1 MKKEGDLLETS
12 SYTITMTDTVTQFT
26 IAYRPRTLDEVRGQD
41 QIVKDLRRRQR
52 EDVWPKAMLF
62 QGPFGTGKTTLAQ
75 IVAAMMEACDKQ
87 GNPDWDHPSNKSIL
101 RETFDRDVE
110 RVDGSQ
116 FSKADLVDFT
126 AHLKM
131 RPMYDK
137 RRIIIIEEADQL
149 STAAINAL
157 LKVMESPQPNVHFI
171 LLSMEEK
178 GIPGAIKSRC
188 QVFKVKPLGIT
199 DIMLTLHDVMIKSG
213 YEDDKNIPASFK
225 VEGLGEIAKTSGGSM
240 RTALSNLER
249 CLSAGIFTKEAIQKE
264 FFVVDET
271 STMNVLKGI
280 LRLSTD
286 ESVWSTLSKAN
297 PQEVYNYMTSILA
310 SALMYDVSG
319 YLENDY
325 FENSYKEL
333 LSYRS
338 GDAALAYE
346 LYDMLEN
353 SLCLNKAY
361 MRKADLIGVISQFYK
376 KAAAATCTIN
386 IKSGK
391 ATLQENS
398 KRVRVPV
405 K

>member
-1 MKKEGDLLETS
+1 
-12 SYTITMTDTVTQFT
+12 MTDTVTQFT
-26 IAYRPRTLDEVRGQD
+26 IAYRPKTLDEVRGQD
-41 QIVKDLRRRQR
+41 QIIKDLRRRQR
-52 EDVWPKAMLF
+52 EDTWPKAMLF

-87 GNPDWDHPSNKSIL
+87 GNPDWEHPSNKSIL

-188 QVFKVKPLGIT
+188 QVYKVKPLNIK
-199 DIMLTLHDVMIKSG
+199 DIMLTLHNVMIKSG
-213 YEDDKNIPASFK
+213 YENDKNIPTSFK

-271 STMNVLKGI
+271 STLNVLRGI
-280 LRLSTD
+280 LGLSTE
-286 ESVWSTLSKAN
+286 ESMWSTLSKSN
-297 PQEVYNYMTSILA
+297 PQEIYNYMTSILA

-325 FENSYKEL
+325 FENSYREL
-333 LSYRS
+333 LSYKK
-338 GDAALAYE
+338 DDIVLAYE

-353 SLCLNKAY
+353 SPCLNKAY

-376 KAAAATCTIN
+376 KIASMKNRIALSET
-386 IKSGK
+386 
-391 ATLQENS
+391 S
-398 KRVRVPV
+398 KRIRVPV

>member
-1 MKKEGDLLETS
+1 
-12 SYTITMTDTVTQFT
+12 MTDTVTQFT
-26 IAYRPRTLDEVRGQD
+26 IAYRPKTLDEVRGQD
-41 QIVKDLRRRQR
+41 QIIKDLRRRQR
-52 EDVWPKAMLF
+52 EDTWPKAMLF

-87 GNPDWDHPSNKSIL
+87 GNPDWEHPSNKSIL

-188 QVFKVKPLGIT
+188 QVYKVKPLSIK
-199 DIMLTLHDVMIKSG
+199 DIMLTLHNVMIKSG
-213 YEDDKNIPASFK
+213 YENDKNVPTSFK

-249 CLSAGIFTKEAIQKE
+249 CLSASIFTKEAIQKE

-271 STMNVLKGI
+271 STLNVLRGI
-280 LRLSTD
+280 LGLSTD
-286 ESVWSTLSKAN
+286 ESMWSTLSKSN
-297 PQEVYNYMTSILA
+297 PQEIYNYMTSILA

-325 FENSYKEL
+325 FENSYREL
-333 LSYRS
+333 LSYKK
-338 GDAALAYE
+338 DDIVLAYE

-353 SLCLNKAY
+353 SPCLNKAY

-376 KAAAATCTIN
+376 KIAG
-386 IKSGK
+386 IKNKIALSE
-391 ATLQENS
+391 TS
-398 KRVRVPV
+398 KRIRVPV

>member
-1 MKKEGDLLETS
+1 
-12 SYTITMTDTVTQFT
+12 MTDTVTQFT
-26 IAYRPRTLDEVRGQD
+26 IAYRPKTLDEVRGQD
-41 QIVKDLRRRQR
+41 QIIKDLRRRQR
-52 EDVWPKAMLF
+52 EDTWPKAMLF

-87 GNPDWDHPSNKSIL
+87 GNPDWEHPSNKSIL

-188 QVFKVKPLGIT
+188 QVYKVKPLSIK
-199 DIMLTLHDVMIKSG
+199 DIMLTLHNVMIKSG
-213 YEDDKNIPASFK
+213 YENDKNIPASFK

-271 STMNVLKGI
+271 STLNVLRGI
-280 LRLSTD
+280 LGLSTE
-286 ESVWSTLSKAN
+286 ESMWSTLSKSN
-297 PQEVYNYMTSILA
+297 PQEIYNYMTSILA

-325 FENSYKEL
+325 FENSYREL
-333 LSYRS
+333 LSYKKE
-338 GDAALAYE
+338 DIVLAYE
-346 LYDMLEN
+346 LYDTLEN
-353 SLCLNKAY
+353 SPCLNKTY

-376 KAAAATCTIN
+376 KVAN
-386 IKSGK
+386 IKNRI
-391 ATLQENS
+391 ALPETS
-398 KRVRVPV
+398 KRIRVPV

>member
-1 MKKEGDLLETS
+1 
-12 SYTITMTDTVTQFT
+12 MTDTVTQFT
-26 IAYRPRTLDEVRGQD
+26 IAYRPKTLDEVRGQD
-41 QIVKDLRRRQR
+41 QIIKDLRRRQR
-52 EDVWPKAMLF
+52 EDTWPKAMLF

-87 GNPDWDHPSNKSIL
+87 GNPDWEHPSNKSIL

-188 QVFKVKPLGIT
+188 QVYKVKPLSIK
-199 DIMLTLHDVMIKSG
+199 DIMLTLHNVMIKSG
-213 YEDDKNIPASFK
+213 YENDKNIPTSFK

-271 STMNVLKGI
+271 STLNVLRGI
-280 LRLSTD
+280 LGLSTD
-286 ESVWSTLSKAN
+286 ESMWSTLSKSN
-297 PQEVYNYMTSILA
+297 PQEIYNYMTSILA

-325 FENSYKEL
+325 FENSYREL
-333 LSYRS
+333 LSYKK
-338 GDAALAYE
+338 DDIVLAYE
-346 LYDMLEN
+346 LYDILEN
-353 SLCLNKAY
+353 SPCLNKAY

-376 KAAAATCTIN
+376 KAASMKNRIVLPET
-386 IKSGK
+386 
-391 ATLQENS
+391 S
-398 KRVRVPV
+398 KRIRVPV

>member
-1 MKKEGDLLETS
+1 
-12 SYTITMTDTVTQFT
+12 MTDTVTQFT
-26 IAYRPRTLDEVRGQD
+26 IAYRPKTLDEVRGQD
-41 QIVKDLRRRQR
+41 QIIKDLRRRQR
-52 EDVWPKAMLF
+52 EDTWPKAMLF

-87 GNPDWDHPSNKSIL
+87 GNPDWEHPSNKSIL

-188 QVFKVKPLGIT
+188 QVYKVKPLSIK
-199 DIMLTLHDVMIKSG
+199 DIMLTLHNVMIKSG
-213 YEDDKNIPASFK
+213 YENDKNVPTSFK

-271 STMNVLKGI
+271 STLNVLRGI
-280 LRLSTD
+280 LGLSTD
-286 ESVWSTLSKAN
+286 ESMWSTLSKSN
-297 PQEVYNYMTSILA
+297 PQEIYNYMTSILA

-325 FENSYKEL
+325 FENSYREL
-333 LSYRS
+333 LSYKK
-338 GDAALAYE
+338 DDIVLAYE

-353 SLCLNKAY
+353 SPCLNKAY

-376 KAAAATCTIN
+376 KVASMKNRIALSET
-386 IKSGK
+386 
-391 ATLQENS
+391 S
-398 KRVRVPV
+398 KRIRVPV

>member
-1 MKKEGDLLETS
+1 
-12 SYTITMTDTVTQFT
+12 MTDTVTQFT
-26 IAYRPRTLDEVRGQD
+26 IAYRPKTLDEVRGQD
-41 QIVKDLRRRQR
+41 QIIKDLRRRQR
-52 EDVWPKAMLF
+52 EDTWPKAMLF

-87 GNPDWDHPSNKSIL
+87 GNPDWEHPSNKSIL

-188 QVFKVKPLGIT
+188 QVFKVKPLSIK
-199 DIMLTLHDVMIKSG
+199 DIMLTLHNVMIKSG
-213 YEDDKNIPASFK
+213 YENDKNIPASFK

-271 STMNVLKGI
+271 STLNVLRGI
-280 LRLSTD
+280 LGLSTD
-286 ESVWSTLSKAN
+286 ESMWSTLSKSN
-297 PQEVYNYMTSILA
+297 PQEIYNYMTSILA

-325 FENSYKEL
+325 FENSYREL
-333 LSYRS
+333 LSYKK
-338 GDAALAYE
+338 DDIVLAYE
-346 LYDMLEN
+346 LYDILEN
-353 SLCLNKAY
+353 SPCLNKAY

-376 KAAAATCTIN
+376 KIAGMKNRIALPET
-386 IKSGK
+386 
-391 ATLQENS
+391 S
-398 KRVRVPV
+398 KRIRVPV

>member
-1 MKKEGDLLETS
+1 
-12 SYTITMTDTVTQFT
+12 MTDTVTQFT
-26 IAYRPRTLDEVRGQD
+26 IAYRPKTLDEVRGQD
-41 QIVKDLRRRQR
+41 QIIKDLRRRQR
-52 EDVWPKAMLF
+52 EDTWPKAMLF

-87 GNPDWDHPSNKSIL
+87 GNPDWEHPSNKSIL

-188 QVFKVKPLGIT
+188 QVYKVKPLSIK
-199 DIMLTLHDVMIKSG
+199 DIMLTLHNVMIKSG
-213 YEDDKNIPASFK
+213 YENDKNIPTSFK

-271 STMNVLKGI
+271 STLNVLRGI
-280 LRLSTD
+280 LGLSTE
-286 ESVWSTLSKAN
+286 ESMWSTLSKSN
-297 PQEVYNYMTSILA
+297 PQEIYNYMTSILA
-310 SALMYDVSG
+310 STLMYDVSG

-325 FENSYKEL
+325 FENSYREL
-333 LSYRS
+333 LSYKK
-338 GDAALAYE
+338 DDIVLAYE

-353 SLCLNKAY
+353 SPCLNKTY

-376 KAAAATCTIN
+376 KVANMKNRIALPET
-386 IKSGK
+386 
-391 ATLQENS
+391 S
-398 KRVRVPV
+398 KRIRVPV

>member
-1 MKKEGDLLETS
+1 
-12 SYTITMTDTVTQFT
+12 MTDTVTQFT
-26 IAYRPRTLDEVRGQD
+26 IAYRPKTLDEVRGQD
-41 QIVKDLRRRQR
+41 QIIKDLRRRQR
-52 EDVWPKAMLF
+52 EDTWPKAMLF

-87 GNPDWDHPSNKSIL
+87 GNPDWEHPSNKSIL

-188 QVFKVKPLGIT
+188 QVYKVKPLNIK
-199 DIMLTLHDVMIKSG
+199 DIMLTLHNVMIKSG
-213 YEDDKNIPASFK
+213 YENDKNIPTSFK

-271 STMNVLKGI
+271 STLNVLRGI
-280 LRLSTD
+280 LGLSTE
-286 ESVWSTLSKAN
+286 ESMWSTLSKSN
-297 PQEVYNYMTSILA
+297 PQEIYNYMTSILA

-325 FENSYKEL
+325 FENSYREL
-333 LSYRS
+333 LSYKK
-338 GDAALAYE
+338 DDIVLAYE

-353 SLCLNKAY
+353 SPCLNKAY

-376 KAAAATCTIN
+376 KVANMKNRIALPET
-386 IKSGK
+386 
-391 ATLQENS
+391 S
-398 KRVRVPV
+398 KRIRVPV

>member
-1 MKKEGDLLETS
+1 
-12 SYTITMTDTVTQFT
+12 MTDTVTQFT
-26 IAYRPRTLDEVRGQD
+26 IAYRPKTLDEVKGQD
-41 QIVKDLRRRQR
+41 QIIKDLRRRQR
-52 EDVWPKAMLF
+52 EDTWPKAMLF

-87 GNPDWDHPSNKSIL
+87 GNPDWEHPSNKSIL

-126 AHLKM
+126 THLKM

-188 QVFKVKPLGIT
+188 QVYKVKPLSIK
-199 DIMLTLHDVMIKSG
+199 DIMLTLHNVMIKSG
-213 YEDDKNIPASFK
+213 YENDKNVPTSFK

-271 STMNVLKGI
+271 STLNVLRGI
-280 LRLSTD
+280 LGLSTE
-286 ESVWSTLSKAN
+286 ESMWSTLSKSN
-297 PQEVYNYMTSILA
+297 PQEIYNYMTSILA

-325 FENSYKEL
+325 FENSYREL
-333 LSYRS
+333 LSYKK
-338 GDAALAYE
+338 DDIVLAYE

-353 SLCLNKAY
+353 SPCLNKAY

-376 KAAAATCTIN
+376 KIAG
-386 IKSGK
+386 IKNKIALSE
-391 ATLQENS
+391 TS
-398 KRVRVPV
+398 KRIRVPV

>member
-1 MKKEGDLLETS
+1 
-12 SYTITMTDTVTQFT
+12 MTDTVTQFT
-26 IAYRPRTLDEVRGQD
+26 IAYRPKTLDEVRGQD
-41 QIVKDLRRRQR
+41 QIIKDRRRRQR
-52 EDVWPKAMLF
+52 EDTWPKAMLF

-87 GNPDWDHPSNKSIL
+87 GNPDWEHPSNKSIL

-188 QVFKVKPLGIT
+188 QVYKVKPLSIK
-199 DIMLTLHDVMIKSG
+199 DIMLTLHNVMIKSG
-213 YEDDKNIPASFK
+213 YENDKNIPASFK

-271 STMNVLKGI
+271 STLNVLRGI
-280 LRLSTD
+280 LGLSTD
-286 ESVWSTLSKAN
+286 ESMWSTLSKSN
-297 PQEVYNYMTSILA
+297 PQEIYNYMTSILA

-325 FENSYKEL
+325 FENSYREL
-333 LSYRS
+333 LSYKK
-338 GDAALAYE
+338 DDIVLAYE

-353 SLCLNKAY
+353 SPCLNKAY

-376 KAAAATCTIN
+376 KVANMKNRIALPET
-386 IKSGK
+386 
-391 ATLQENS
+391 S
-398 KRVRVPV
+398 KRIRVPV

>member
-1 MKKEGDLLETS
+1 
-12 SYTITMTDTVTQFT
+12 MTDTVTQFT
-26 IAYRPRTLDEVRGQD
+26 IAYRPKTLDEVRGQD
-41 QIVKDLRRRQR
+41 QIVRDLKRRQK

-75 IVAAMMEACDKQ
+75 IVAAMMEACDKK
-87 GNPDWDHPSNKSIL
+87 GNPDWNHPSNKSIL

-188 QVFKVKPLGIT
+188 QVYKVKPLSIK
-199 DIMLTLHDVMIKSG
+199 DIMLTLHNVMIKSG
-213 YEDDKNIPASFK
+213 YENDKNIPTSFK

-271 STMNVLKGI
+271 STLNVLRGI
-280 LRLSTD
+280 LGLSTE
-286 ESVWSTLSKAN
+286 ESMWSTLSKSN
-297 PQEVYNYMTSILA
+297 PQEIYNYMTSILA

-325 FENSYKEL
+325 FENSYREL
-333 LSYRS
+333 LSYKK
-338 GDAALAYE
+338 DDIVLAYE
-346 LYDMLEN
+346 LYDILEN
-353 SLCLNKAY
+353 SPCLNKAY

-376 KAAAATCTIN
+376 KAASMKNRIALPET
-386 IKSGK
+386 
-391 ATLQENS
+391 S
-398 KRVRVPV
+398 KRIRVPV

>member
-1 MKKEGDLLETS
+1 
-12 SYTITMTDTVTQFT
+12 MTDTVTQFT
-26 IAYRPRTLDEVRGQD
+26 IAYRPKTLDEVRGQD
-41 QIVKDLRRRQR
+41 QIIKDLRRRQR
-52 EDVWPKAMLF
+52 EDTWPKAMLF

-87 GNPDWDHPSNKSIL
+87 GNPDWEHPSNKSIL

-188 QVFKVKPLGIT
+188 QVYKVKPLSIK
-199 DIMLTLHDVMIKSG
+199 DIMLTLHNVMIKSG
-213 YEDDKNIPASFK
+213 YENDKNIPTSFK

-271 STMNVLKGI
+271 STLNVLRGI
-280 LRLSTD
+280 LGLSTE
-286 ESVWSTLSKAN
+286 ESMWSTLSKSN
-297 PQEVYNYMTSILA
+297 PQEIYNYMTSILA

-325 FENSYKEL
+325 FENSYREL
-333 LSYRS
+333 LSYKK
-338 GDAALAYE
+338 DDIVLAYE

-353 SLCLNKAY
+353 SPCLNKTY

-376 KAAAATCTIN
+376 KIASMKNRIALPET
-386 IKSGK
+386 
-391 ATLQENS
+391 S
-398 KRVRVPV
+398 KRIRVPV

>member
-1 MKKEGDLLETS
+1 
-12 SYTITMTDTVTQFT
+12 MTDTVTQFT
-26 IAYRPRTLDEVRGQD
+26 IAYRPKTLDEVRGQD
-41 QIVKDLRRRQR
+41 QIIKDLRRRQR
-52 EDVWPKAMLF
+52 EDTWPKAMLF

-87 GNPDWDHPSNKSIL
+87 GNPDWEHPSNKSIL

-188 QVFKVKPLGIT
+188 QVYKVKPLSIK
-199 DIMLTLHDVMIKSG
+199 DIMLTLHNVMIKSG
-213 YEDDKNIPASFK
+213 YENDKNIPTSFK

-271 STMNVLKGI
+271 STLNVLRGI
-280 LRLSTD
+280 LGLSTE
-286 ESVWSTLSKAN
+286 ESMWSTLSKSN
-297 PQEVYNYMTSILA
+297 PQEIYNYMTSILA

-325 FENSYKEL
+325 FENSYREL
-333 LSYRS
+333 LSYKK
-338 GDAALAYE
+338 DDIVLAYE

-353 SLCLNKAY
+353 SPCLNKAY

-376 KAAAATCTIN
+376 KITSMKNRIALPET
-386 IKSGK
+386 
-391 ATLQENS
+391 S
-398 KRVRVPV
+398 KRIRVPV

>member
-1 MKKEGDLLETS
+1 
-12 SYTITMTDTVTQFT
+12 MTDTVTQFT
-26 IAYRPRTLDEVRGQD
+26 IAYRPKTLDEVRGQD
-41 QIVKDLRRRQR
+41 QIIKDLRRRQR
-52 EDVWPKAMLF
+52 EDTWPKAMLF

-87 GNPDWDHPSNKSIL
+87 GNPDWEHPSNKSIL

-188 QVFKVKPLGIT
+188 QVYKVKPLSIK
-199 DIMLTLHDVMIKSG
+199 DIMLTLHNVMIKSG
-213 YEDDKNIPASFK
+213 YENDKNVPTSFK

-271 STMNVLKGI
+271 STLNVLRGI
-280 LRLSTD
+280 LGLSTE
-286 ESVWSTLSKAN
+286 ESMWSTLSKSN
-297 PQEVYNYMTSILA
+297 PQEIYNYMTSILA

-325 FENSYKEL
+325 FENSYREL
-333 LSYRS
+333 LSYKK
-338 GDAALAYE
+338 DDIVLAYE

-353 SLCLNKAY
+353 SPCLNKAY

-376 KAAAATCTIN
+376 KIASMKNRIALPET
-386 IKSGK
+386 
-391 ATLQENS
+391 S
-398 KRVRVPV
+398 KRIRVPV

>member
-1 MKKEGDLLETS
+1 
-12 SYTITMTDTVTQFT
+12 MTDTVTQFT
-26 IAYRPRTLDEVRGQD
+26 IAYRPKTLDEVRGQD
-41 QIVKDLRRRQR
+41 QIIKDLRRRQR
-52 EDVWPKAMLF
+52 EDTWPKAMLF

-87 GNPDWDHPSNKSIL
+87 GNPDWEHPSNKSIL

-188 QVFKVKPLGIT
+188 QVFKVKPLSIK
-199 DIMLTLHDVMIKSG
+199 DIMLTLHNVMIKSG
-213 YEDDKNIPASFK
+213 YENDKNIPATFK

-271 STMNVLKGI
+271 STLNVLRGI
-280 LRLSTD
+280 LGLSTD
-286 ESVWSTLSKAN
+286 ESVWSTLSKSN
-297 PQEVYNYMTSILA
+297 PQEIYNYMTSILA

-325 FENSYKEL
+325 FENSYREL
-333 LSYRS
+333 LSYKKD
-338 GDAALAYE
+338 DAVLAYE
-346 LYDMLEN
+346 LYDILEN
-353 SLCLNKAY
+353 SPCLNKAY

-376 KAAAATCTIN
+376 KVASMKNRVALPET
-386 IKSGK
+386 
-391 ATLQENS
+391 S
-398 KRVRVPV
+398 KRIRVPV

>member
-1 MKKEGDLLETS
+1 
-12 SYTITMTDTVTQFT
+12 MTDTVTQFT
-26 IAYRPRTLDEVRGQD
+26 IAYRPKTLDEVRGQD
-41 QIVKDLRRRQR
+41 QIIKDLRRRQR
-52 EDVWPKAMLF
+52 EDTWPKAMLF

-87 GNPDWDHPSNKSIL
+87 GNPDWEHPSNKSIL

-188 QVFKVKPLGIT
+188 QVYKVKPLSIK
-199 DIMLTLHDVMIKSG
+199 DIMLTLHNVMIKSG
-213 YEDDKNIPASFK
+213 YENDKNVPTSFK

-271 STMNVLKGI
+271 STLNVLRGI
-280 LRLSTD
+280 LGLSTD
-286 ESVWSTLSKAN
+286 ESMWSTLSKSN
-297 PQEVYNYMTSILA
+297 PQEIYNYMTSILA

-325 FENSYKEL
+325 FENSYREL
-333 LSYRS
+333 LSYKK
-338 GDAALAYE
+338 DDIVLAYE
-346 LYDMLEN
+346 LYDILEN
-353 SLCLNKAY
+353 SPCLNKAY

-376 KAAAATCTIN
+376 KVASMKNRIALPET
-386 IKSGK
+386 
-391 ATLQENS
+391 S
-398 KRVRVPV
+398 KRIRVPV

>member
-1 MKKEGDLLETS
+1 
-12 SYTITMTDTVTQFT
+12 MTDTVTQFT
-26 IAYRPRTLDEVRGQD
+26 IAYRPKTLDEVRGQD
-41 QIVKDLRRRQR
+41 QIIKDLRRRQR
-52 EDVWPKAMLF
+52 EDTWPKAMLF

-87 GNPDWDHPSNKSIL
+87 GNPDWEHPSNKSIL

-188 QVFKVKPLGIT
+188 QVYKVKPLSIK
-199 DIMLTLHDVMIKSG
+199 DIMLTLHNVMIKSG
-213 YEDDKNIPASFK
+213 YENDKNIPASFK

-271 STMNVLKGI
+271 STLNVLRGI
-280 LRLSTD
+280 LGLSTE
-286 ESVWSTLSKAN
+286 ESMWSTLSKSN
-297 PQEVYNYMTSILA
+297 PQEIYNYMTSILA

-325 FENSYKEL
+325 FENSYREL
-333 LSYRS
+333 LSYKK
-338 GDAALAYE
+338 DDIVLAYE

-353 SLCLNKAY
+353 SPCLNKAY

-376 KAAAATCTIN
+376 KIASMKNRIALPET
-386 IKSGK
+386 
-391 ATLQENS
+391 S
-398 KRVRVPV
+398 KRIRVPV

>member
-1 MKKEGDLLETS
+1 MMDK
-12 SYTITMTDTVTQFT
+12 VTQFT
-26 IAYRPRTLDEVRGQD
+26 IAYRPKTLGEVRGQD
-41 QIVKDLRRRQR
+41 QIVKDLRRRQK
-52 EDVWPKAMLF
+52 EDAWPKAMLF

-271 STMNVLKGI
+271 STMNVLRGI
-280 LRLSTD
+280 LRLSTE

-297 PQEVYNYMTSILA
+297 PQEIYNYMTSILA
-310 SALMYDVSG
+310 SAMVYDVSG
-319 YLENDY
+319 YIENDY

-333 LSYRS
+333 LSY
-338 GDAALAYE
+338 GKDDIVFAYE
-346 LYDMLEN
+346 LYDMLMN
-353 SLCLNKAY
+353 SPCLNKAY
-361 MRKADLIGVISQFYK
+361 MRKADLMGTVSQFYK
-376 KAAAATCTIN
+376 KVNGVKNKVAPP
-386 IKSGK
+386 
-391 ATLQENS
+391 ENS

>member
-1 MKKEGDLLETS
+1 
-12 SYTITMTDTVTQFT
+12 MTDTVTQFT
-26 IAYRPRTLDEVRGQD
+26 IAYRPKTLDEVRGQD
-41 QIVKDLRRRQR
+41 QIIKDLRRRQR
-52 EDVWPKAMLF
+52 EDTWPKAMLF

-87 GNPDWDHPSNKSIL
+87 GNPDWEHPSNKSIL

-188 QVFKVKPLGIT
+188 QVYKVKPLSIK
-199 DIMLTLHDVMIKSG
+199 DIMLTLHNVMIKSG
-213 YEDDKNIPASFK
+213 YENDKNIPTSFK

-271 STMNVLKGI
+271 STLNVLRGI
-280 LRLSTD
+280 LGLSTE
-286 ESVWSTLSKAN
+286 ESMWSTLSKSN
-297 PQEVYNYMTSILA
+297 PQEIYNYMTSILA

-325 FENSYKEL
+325 FENSYREL
-333 LSYRS
+333 LSYKK
-338 GDAALAYE
+338 DDIVLAYE

-353 SLCLNKAY
+353 SPCLNKAY

-376 KAAAATCTIN
+376 KIAS
-386 IKSGK
+386 IKNK
-391 ATLQENS
+391 ITLSETS
-398 KRVRVPV
+398 KRIRVPV

>member
-1 MKKEGDLLETS
+1 
-12 SYTITMTDTVTQFT
+12 MTDTVTQFT
-26 IAYRPRTLDEVRGQD
+26 IAYRPKTLDEVRGQD
-41 QIVKDLRRRQR
+41 QIIKDLRRRQR
-52 EDVWPKAMLF
+52 EDTWPKAMLF

-87 GNPDWDHPSNKSIL
+87 GNPDWEHPSNKSIL

-188 QVFKVKPLGIT
+188 QVYKVKPLSIK
-199 DIMLTLHDVMIKSG
+199 DIMLTLHNVMIKSG
-213 YEDDKNIPASFK
+213 YENDKNVPTSFK

-271 STMNVLKGI
+271 STLNVLRGI
-280 LRLSTD
+280 LGLSTE
-286 ESVWSTLSKAN
+286 ESMWSTLSKSN
-297 PQEVYNYMTSILA
+297 PQEIYNYMTSILA
-310 SALMYDVSG
+310 STLMYDVSG

-325 FENSYKEL
+325 FENSYREL
-333 LSYRS
+333 LSYKK
-338 GDAALAYE
+338 DDIVLAYE

-353 SLCLNKAY
+353 SPCLNKAY

-376 KAAAATCTIN
+376 KVANMKNRIALPET
-386 IKSGK
+386 
-391 ATLQENS
+391 S
-398 KRVRVPV
+398 KRIRVPV

>member
-1 MKKEGDLLETS
+1 
-12 SYTITMTDTVTQFT
+12 MTDTVTQFT
-26 IAYRPRTLDEVRGQD
+26 IAYRPKTLDEVRGQD
-41 QIVKDLRRRQR
+41 QIIKDLRRRQR
-52 EDVWPKAMLF
+52 EDTWPKAMLF

-87 GNPDWDHPSNKSIL
+87 GNPDWEHPSNKSIL

-188 QVFKVKPLGIT
+188 QVYKVKPLSIK
-199 DIMLTLHDVMIKSG
+199 DIMLTLHNVMIKSG
-213 YEDDKNIPASFK
+213 YENDKNVPTSFK

-271 STMNVLKGI
+271 STLNVFRGI
-280 LRLSTD
+280 LGLSTED
-286 ESVWSTLSKAN
+286 SMWSTLSKSN
-297 PQEVYNYMTSILA
+297 PQEIYNYMTSILA

-325 FENSYKEL
+325 FENSYREL
-333 LSYRS
+333 LSYKK
-338 GDAALAYE
+338 DDIVLAYE

-353 SLCLNKAY
+353 SPCLNKAY

-376 KAAAATCTIN
+376 KIASMKNRIALPET
-386 IKSGK
+386 
-391 ATLQENS
+391 S
-398 KRVRVPV
+398 KRIRVPV

>member
-26 IAYRPRTLDEVRGQD
+26 IAYRPKTLDEVRGQD

-188 QVFKVKPLGIT
+188 QVFKVKPLSIT

-271 STMNVLKGI
+271 STMNVLRGI

-325 FENSYKEL
+325 FENSYREL

-338 GDAALAYE
+338 GDTALAYE

-353 SLCLNKAY
+353 SPCLNKAY
-361 MRKADLIGVISQFYK
+361 MRKADLIGMISQFYK

>member
-1 MKKEGDLLETS
+1 
-12 SYTITMTDTVTQFT
+12 MTDTVTQFT
-26 IAYRPRTLDEVRGQD
+26 IAYRPKTLDEVRGQD
-41 QIVKDLRRRQR
+41 QIIKDLRRRQR
-52 EDVWPKAMLF
+52 EDTWPKAMLF

-87 GNPDWDHPSNKSIL
+87 GNPDWEHPSNKSIL

-188 QVFKVKPLGIT
+188 QVYKVKPLSIK
-199 DIMLTLHDVMIKSG
+199 DIMLTLHNVMIKSG
-213 YEDDKNIPASFK
+213 YENDKNVPTSFK

-271 STMNVLKGI
+271 STLNVLRGI
-280 LRLSTD
+280 LGLSTE
-286 ESVWSTLSKAN
+286 ESMWSTLSKSN
-297 PQEVYNYMTSILA
+297 PQEIYNYMTSILA

-325 FENSYKEL
+325 FENSYREL
-333 LSYRS
+333 LSYKK
-338 GDAALAYE
+338 DDIVLAYE

-353 SLCLNKAY
+353 SPCLNKAY

-376 KAAAATCTIN
+376 KIAG
-386 IKSGK
+386 IKNKIALSE
-391 ATLQENS
+391 TS
-398 KRVRVPV
+398 KRIRVPV

>member
-1 MKKEGDLLETS
+1 M
-12 SYTITMTDTVTQFT
+12 VTQFT
-26 IAYRPRTLDEVRGQD
+26 IAYRPKTLDEVRGQD
-41 QIVKDLRRRQR
+41 QIIKDLRRRQR
-52 EDVWPKAMLF
+52 EDTWPKAMLF

-87 GNPDWDHPSNKSIL
+87 GNPDWEHPSNKSIL

-188 QVFKVKPLGIT
+188 QVYKVKPLSIK
-199 DIMLTLHDVMIKSG
+199 DIMLTLHNVMIKSG
-213 YEDDKNIPASFK
+213 YENDKNIPTSFK

-271 STMNVLKGI
+271 STLNVLRGI
-280 LRLSTD
+280 LGLSTD
-286 ESVWSTLSKAN
+286 ESMWSTLSKSN
-297 PQEVYNYMTSILA
+297 PQEIYNYMTSILA

-325 FENSYKEL
+325 FENSYREL
-333 LSYRS
+333 LSYKK
-338 GDAALAYE
+338 DDIVLAYE
-346 LYDMLEN
+346 LYDILEN
-353 SLCLNKAY
+353 SPCLNKAY

-376 KAAAATCTIN
+376 KVASMKNRIALSET
-386 IKSGK
+386 
-391 ATLQENS
+391 S
-398 KRVRVPV
+398 KRIRVPV

>member
-1 MKKEGDLLETS
+1 
-12 SYTITMTDTVTQFT
+12 MTDTVTQFT
-26 IAYRPRTLDEVRGQD
+26 IAYRPKTLDEVRGQD
-41 QIVKDLRRRQR
+41 QIIKDLRRRQR
-52 EDVWPKAMLF
+52 EDTWPKAMLF

-87 GNPDWDHPSNKSIL
+87 GNPDWEHPSNKSIL

-188 QVFKVKPLGIT
+188 QVYKVKPLNIK
-199 DIMLTLHDVMIKSG
+199 DIMLTLHNVMIKSG
-213 YEDDKNIPASFK
+213 YENDKNIPTSFK

-271 STMNVLKGI
+271 STLNVLRGI
-280 LRLSTD
+280 LGLSTE
-286 ESVWSTLSKAN
+286 ESMWSTLSKSN
-297 PQEVYNYMTSILA
+297 PQEIYNYMTSILA

-325 FENSYKEL
+325 FENSYREL
-333 LSYRS
+333 LSYKK
-338 GDAALAYE
+338 DDIVLAYE
-346 LYDMLEN
+346 LYDILEN
-353 SLCLNKAY
+353 SPCLNKAY

-376 KAAAATCTIN
+376 KVANMKNRIALPET
-386 IKSGK
+386 
-391 ATLQENS
+391 S
-398 KRVRVPV
+398 KRIRVPV

>member
-1 MKKEGDLLETS
+1 
-12 SYTITMTDTVTQFT
+12 MTDTVTQFT
-26 IAYRPRTLDEVRGQD
+26 IAYRPKTLDEVRGQD
-41 QIVKDLRRRQR
+41 QIIKDLRRRQR
-52 EDVWPKAMLF
+52 EDTWPKAMLF

-87 GNPDWDHPSNKSIL
+87 GNPDWEHPSNKSIL

-188 QVFKVKPLGIT
+188 QVYKVKPLSIK
-199 DIMLTLHDVMIKSG
+199 DIMLTLHNVMIKSG
-213 YEDDKNIPASFK
+213 YENDKNIPASFK

-271 STMNVLKGI
+271 STLNVLRGI
-280 LRLSTD
+280 LGLSTE
-286 ESVWSTLSKAN
+286 ESMWSTLSKSN
-297 PQEVYNYMTSILA
+297 PQEIYNYMTSILA

-325 FENSYKEL
+325 FENSYREL
-333 LSYRS
+333 LSYKK
-338 GDAALAYE
+338 DDIVLAYE
-346 LYDMLEN
+346 LYDILEN
-353 SLCLNKAY
+353 SPCLNKAY

-376 KAAAATCTIN
+376 KVANMKNRIALPET
-386 IKSGK
+386 
-391 ATLQENS
+391 S
-398 KRVRVPV
+398 KRIRVPV

>member
-26 IAYRPRTLDEVRGQD
+26 IAYRPKTLDEVRGQD

-188 QVFKVKPLGIT
+188 QVFKVKPLSIT

-271 STMNVLKGI
+271 STMNVLRGI

-338 GDAALAYE
+338 GDTALAYE

-361 MRKADLIGVISQFYK
+361 MRKADLIGMISQFYK

>member
-1 MKKEGDLLETS
+1 
-12 SYTITMTDTVTQFT
+12 MTDTVTQFT
-26 IAYRPRTLDEVRGQD
+26 IAYRPKTLDEVRGQD
-41 QIVKDLRRRQR
+41 QIIKDLRRRQR
-52 EDVWPKAMLF
+52 EDTWPKAMLF

-87 GNPDWDHPSNKSIL
+87 GNPDWEHPSNKAIL

-126 AHLKM
+126 AHLKT

-188 QVFKVKPLGIT
+188 QVFKVKPLSIK
-199 DIMLTLHDVMIKSG
+199 DIMLTLHNVMIKSG
-213 YEDDKNIPASFK
+213 YENDKNIPASFK

-264 FFVVDET
+264 FFIVDET
-271 STMNVLKGI
+271 STMNVLRGI
-280 LRLSTD
+280 LGLSTD
-286 ESVWSTLSKAN
+286 ESMWSTLSKSN
-297 PQEVYNYMTSILA
+297 PQEIYNYMTSILA

-325 FENSYKEL
+325 FENSYREL
-333 LSYRS
+333 LSYKKE
-338 GDAALAYE
+338 DIVLAYE
-346 LYDMLEN
+346 LYDTLEN
-353 SLCLNKAY
+353 SPCLNKAY
-361 MRKADLIGVISQFYK
+361 MRKADLIGVISLFYK
-376 KAAAATCTIN
+376 KVAG
-386 IKSGK
+386 IKNRIALSE
-391 ATLQENS
+391 TS
-398 KRVRVPV
+398 KRIRVPV

>member
-1 MKKEGDLLETS
+1 
-12 SYTITMTDTVTQFT
+12 MTDTVTQFT
-26 IAYRPRTLDEVRGQD
+26 IAYRPKTLDEVRGQD
-41 QIVKDLRRRQR
+41 QIIKDLRRRQR
-52 EDVWPKAMLF
+52 EDTWPKAMLF

-87 GNPDWDHPSNKSIL
+87 GNPDWEHPSNKSIL

-188 QVFKVKPLGIT
+188 QVYKVKPLSIK
-199 DIMLTLHDVMIKSG
+199 DIMLTLHNVMIKSG
-213 YEDDKNIPASFK
+213 YENDKNVPTSFK

-271 STMNVLKGI
+271 STLNVLRGI
-280 LRLSTD
+280 LGLSTD
-286 ESVWSTLSKAN
+286 ESMWSTLSKSN
-297 PQEVYNYMTSILA
+297 PQEIYNYMTSILA

-325 FENSYKEL
+325 FENSYREL
-333 LSYRS
+333 LSYKK
-338 GDAALAYE
+338 DDIVLAYE
-346 LYDMLEN
+346 LYDILEN
-353 SLCLNKAY
+353 SPCLNKAY

-376 KAAAATCTIN
+376 KIASMKNRIALSET
-386 IKSGK
+386 
-391 ATLQENS
+391 S
-398 KRVRVPV
+398 KRIRVPV

>member
-1 MKKEGDLLETS
+1 
-12 SYTITMTDTVTQFT
+12 MTDTVTQFT
-26 IAYRPRTLDEVRGQD
+26 IAYRPKTLDEVRGQD
-41 QIVKDLRRRQR
+41 QIIKDLRRRQR
-52 EDVWPKAMLF
+52 EDTWPKAMLF

-87 GNPDWDHPSNKSIL
+87 GNPDWEHPSNKSIL

-188 QVFKVKPLGIT
+188 QVYKVKPLSIK
-199 DIMLTLHDVMIKSG
+199 DIMLTLHNVMIKSG
-213 YEDDKNIPASFK
+213 YENDKNIPTSFK

-271 STMNVLKGI
+271 STLNVLRGI
-280 LRLSTD
+280 LGLSTE
-286 ESVWSTLSKAN
+286 ESMWSTLSKSN
-297 PQEVYNYMTSILA
+297 PQEIYNYMTSILA
-310 SALMYDVSG
+310 STLMYDVSG

-325 FENSYKEL
+325 FENSYREL
-333 LSYRS
+333 LSYKK
-338 GDAALAYE
+338 DDIVLAYE

-353 SLCLNKAY
+353 SPCLNKAY

-376 KAAAATCTIN
+376 KVANMKNRIALPET
-386 IKSGK
+386 
-391 ATLQENS
+391 S
-398 KRVRVPV
+398 KRIRVPV

>member
-1 MKKEGDLLETS
+1 
-12 SYTITMTDTVTQFT
+12 MTDTVTQFT
-26 IAYRPRTLDEVRGQD
+26 IAYRPKTLDEVRGQD
-41 QIVKDLRRRQR
+41 QIIKDLRRRQR
-52 EDVWPKAMLF
+52 EDTWPKAMLF

-87 GNPDWDHPSNKSIL
+87 GNPDWEHPSNKSIL

-188 QVFKVKPLGIT
+188 QVFKVKPLSIK
-199 DIMLTLHDVMIKSG
+199 DIMLTLHNVMIKSG
-213 YEDDKNIPASFK
+213 YENDKNIPASFK

-271 STMNVLKGI
+271 STLNVLRGI
-280 LRLSTD
+280 LGLSTD
-286 ESVWSTLSKAN
+286 ESMWSTLSKSN
-297 PQEVYNYMTSILA
+297 PQEIYNYMTSILA

-325 FENSYKEL
+325 FENSYREL
-333 LSYRS
+333 LSYKK
-338 GDAALAYE
+338 DDIVLAYE
-346 LYDMLEN
+346 LYDILEN
-353 SLCLNKAY
+353 SPCLNKAY

-376 KAAAATCTIN
+376 KVANMKNRIALPET
-386 IKSGK
+386 
-391 ATLQENS
+391 S
-398 KRVRVPV
+398 KRIRVPV

>member
-1 MKKEGDLLETS
+1 
-12 SYTITMTDTVTQFT
+12 MTDTVTQFT
-26 IAYRPRTLDEVRGQD
+26 IAYRPKTLDEVRGQD
-41 QIVKDLRRRQR
+41 QIIKDLRRRQR
-52 EDVWPKAMLF
+52 EDTWPKAMLF

-87 GNPDWDHPSNKSIL
+87 GNPDWEHPSNKSIL

-188 QVFKVKPLGIT
+188 QVYKVKPLSIK
-199 DIMLTLHDVMIKSG
+199 DIMLTLHNVMIKSG
-213 YEDDKNIPASFK
+213 YENDKNVPTSFK

-271 STMNVLKGI
+271 STLNVLRGI
-280 LRLSTD
+280 LGLSTD
-286 ESVWSTLSKAN
+286 ESMWSTLSKSN
-297 PQEVYNYMTSILA
+297 PQEIYNYMTSILA

-325 FENSYKEL
+325 FENSYREL
-333 LSYRS
+333 LSYKK
-338 GDAALAYE
+338 DDIVLAYE
-346 LYDMLEN
+346 LYDILEN
-353 SLCLNKAY
+353 SPCLNKAY

-376 KAAAATCTIN
+376 KAASMKNRIVLPET
-386 IKSGK
+386 
-391 ATLQENS
+391 S
-398 KRVRVPV
+398 KRIRVPV

>member
-1 MKKEGDLLETS
+1 
-12 SYTITMTDTVTQFT
+12 MTDTVTQFT
-26 IAYRPRTLDEVRGQD
+26 IAYRPKTLDEVRGQD
-41 QIVKDLRRRQR
+41 QIIKDLRRRQR
-52 EDVWPKAMLF
+52 EDTWPKAMLF

-75 IVAAMMEACDKQ
+75 IVAATMEACDKQ
-87 GNPDWDHPSNKSIL
+87 GNPDWEHPSNKSIL

-188 QVFKVKPLGIT
+188 QVYKVKPLSIK
-199 DIMLTLHDVMIKSG
+199 DIMLTLHNVMIKSG
-213 YEDDKNIPASFK
+213 YENDKNVPTSFK

-271 STMNVLKGI
+271 STLNVLRGI
-280 LRLSTD
+280 LGLSTD
-286 ESVWSTLSKAN
+286 ESMWSTLSKSN
-297 PQEVYNYMTSILA
+297 PQEIYNYMTSILA

-325 FENSYKEL
+325 FENSYREL
-333 LSYRS
+333 LSYKK
-338 GDAALAYE
+338 DDIVLAYE

-353 SLCLNKAY
+353 SPCLNKAY

-376 KAAAATCTIN
+376 KVASMKNRIALPET
-386 IKSGK
+386 
-391 ATLQENS
+391 S
-398 KRVRVPV
+398 KRIRVPV

>member
-1 MKKEGDLLETS
+1 
-12 SYTITMTDTVTQFT
+12 MTDTVTQFT
-26 IAYRPRTLDEVRGQD
+26 IAYRPKNLDEVRGQD
-41 QIVKDLRRRQR
+41 QIIKDLRRRQR
-52 EDVWPKAMLF
+52 EDTWPKAMLF

-87 GNPDWDHPSNKSIL
+87 GNPDWEHPSNKSIL

-188 QVFKVKPLGIT
+188 QVYKVKPLSIK
-199 DIMLTLHDVMIKSG
+199 DIMLTLHNVMIKSG
-213 YEDDKNIPASFK
+213 YENDKNVPTSFK

-271 STMNVLKGI
+271 STLNVLRGI
-280 LRLSTD
+280 LGLSTE
-286 ESVWSTLSKAN
+286 ESMWSTLSKSN
-297 PQEVYNYMTSILA
+297 PQEIYNYMTSILA

-325 FENSYKEL
+325 FENSYREL
-333 LSYRS
+333 LSYKK
-338 GDAALAYE
+338 DDIVLAYE
-346 LYDMLEN
+346 LYDILEN
-353 SLCLNKAY
+353 SPCLNKAY

-376 KAAAATCTIN
+376 KAASMKNRIVLPET
-386 IKSGK
+386 
-391 ATLQENS
+391 S
-398 KRVRVPV
+398 KRIRVPV

>member
-1 MKKEGDLLETS
+1 
-12 SYTITMTDTVTQFT
+12 MTDTVTQFT
-26 IAYRPRTLDEVRGQD
+26 IAYRPKTLDEVRGQD
-41 QIVKDLRRRQR
+41 QIIKDLRRRQR
-52 EDVWPKAMLF
+52 EDTWPKAMLF

-87 GNPDWDHPSNKSIL
+87 GNPDWEHPSNKSIL

-188 QVFKVKPLGIT
+188 QVYKVKPLSIK
-199 DIMLTLHDVMIKSG
+199 DIMLTLHNVMIKSG
-213 YEDDKNIPASFK
+213 YENDKNIPTSFK

-249 CLSAGIFTKEAIQKE
+249 CLSAGIFTKETIQKE

-271 STMNVLKGI
+271 STLNVLRGI
-280 LRLSTD
+280 LGLSTD
-286 ESVWSTLSKAN
+286 ESMWSTLSKSN
-297 PQEVYNYMTSILA
+297 PQEIYNYMTSILA

-325 FENSYKEL
+325 FENSYREL
-333 LSYRS
+333 LSYKK
-338 GDAALAYE
+338 DDIVLAYE
-346 LYDMLEN
+346 LYDILEN
-353 SLCLNKAY
+353 SPCLNKAY

-376 KAAAATCTIN
+376 KAASMKNRIVLPET
-386 IKSGK
+386 
-391 ATLQENS
+391 S
-398 KRVRVPV
+398 KRIRVPV

>member
-1 MKKEGDLLETS
+1 
-12 SYTITMTDTVTQFT
+12 MTDTVTQFT
-26 IAYRPRTLDEVRGQD
+26 IAYRPKTLDEVRGQD
-41 QIVKDLRRRQR
+41 QIIKDLRRRQR
-52 EDVWPKAMLF
+52 EDTWPKAMLF

-87 GNPDWDHPSNKSIL
+87 GNPDWEHPSNKSIL

-188 QVFKVKPLGIT
+188 QVFKVKPLSIK
-199 DIMLTLHDVMIKSG
+199 DIMLTLHNVMIKSG
-213 YEDDKNIPASFK
+213 YENDKNIPASFK

-271 STMNVLKGI
+271 STLNVLRGI
-280 LRLSTD
+280 LGLSTD
-286 ESVWSTLSKAN
+286 ESVWSTLSKSN
-297 PQEVYNYMTSILA
+297 PQEIYNYMTSILA

-325 FENSYKEL
+325 FENSYREL
-333 LSYRS
+333 LSYKK
-338 GDAALAYE
+338 DDTVLAYE
-346 LYDMLEN
+346 LYDILEN
-353 SLCLNKAY
+353 SPCLNKAY

-376 KAAAATCTIN
+376 KVMSMKN
-386 IKSGK
+386 KV
-391 ATLQENS
+391 TLLETS
-398 KRVRVPV
+398 KRIRVPV